1 LKLRS
6 MMIKTASPILGR
18 SILACFAC
26 FASLVAV
33 AAPARAAD
41 DEERAHSERGKAAYA
56 LGHFSEAADEYEA
69 AFKLAPSPPLLYNA
83 AQSHRLAG
91 HKERALE
98 LYQSYLRVYGRSGKN
113 REEAEQHIANLTRA
127 IEEDHHAAT
136 APPTTMAT
144 EGTADHPESRPITP
158 PLQPA
163 SAVPQAV
170 PPAPPPAAALVATP
184 GAREGETTPLTSRP
198 WFWLAIGG
206 GVAIAVVA
214 VVLLAGGKSSPP
226 TPSAG
231 TINGN

>member
-1 LKLRS
+1 
-6 MMIKTASPILGR
+6 MMMKTASPILG
-18 SILACFAC
+18 IAI

-41 DEERAHSERGKAAYA
+41 DEARAHSERGKAAYA

-144 EGTADHPESRPITP
+144 EGTADHPEPRPSASP
-158 PLQPA
+158 SQPA
-163 SAVPQAV
+163 SAVPEAL
-170 PPAPPPAAALVATP
+170 PAAPPPAAAPAALVATP

-226 TPSAG
+226 SPSAS